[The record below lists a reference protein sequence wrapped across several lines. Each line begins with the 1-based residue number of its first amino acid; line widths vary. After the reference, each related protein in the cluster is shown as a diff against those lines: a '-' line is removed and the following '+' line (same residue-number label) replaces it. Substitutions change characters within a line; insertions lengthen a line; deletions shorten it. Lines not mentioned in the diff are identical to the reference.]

1 MHKFFFKECA
11 SRKVSRRPR
20 RNMIYTT
27 AQIHVKAVK
36 LFYLGVGDGA
46 HLVFFLT
53 ALNGDDSAISLM
65 TKWKEK
71 GHQA

>member
-46 HLVFFLT
+46 HLGFFFEQL
-53 ALNGDDSAISLM
+53 
-65 TKWKEK
+65 
-71 GHQA
+71 